1 MYVCMYIVPESWLV
15 YPWYLS
21 NKCNQEETIKQ
32 FKGNQTV
39 YYVWE
44 RRMLFVLSVCTSQNC
59 TCKSSY
65 ILNGNSLKLCML
77 SFYHMKNC
85 ISLQHFDWIH
95 VFFEGVIA
103 IWPRIFPYHHMEIC
117 ILFCKYLFK
126 NLQNVGWNI

>member
-1 MYVCMYIVPESWLV
+1 MENRRFYIKITMYLSYLEYINMKITKSWLV

-65 ILNGNSLKLCML
+65 ILNGNSLK
-77 SFYHMKNC
+77 
-85 ISLQHFDWIH
+85 Q
-95 VFFEGVIA
+95 
-103 IWPRIFPYHHMEIC
+103 
-117 ILFCKYLFK
+117 
-126 NLQNVGWNI
+126 